1 MNKSTLLRLASL
13 LTAAGVTAMH
23 LNTTHADLTDP
34 NGYLVGTGNS
44 GYSVMNTSSSTSAT
58 VVAEYYNANGSP
70 ATSPQTLP
78 PVPPLGRAVVALS
91 SVPGLPSSWV
101 GSIVLSADQDIVAA
115 ATTTYSG
122 RNPVPDQ
129 SAPPSGNEAGA
140 YEAFNSGSTKLY
152 APALFR
158 IPTVNGQPA
167 RQVSRFT
174 IQNTTAS
181 TANYTITYHS
191 RTGVFLGQQTGT
203 LAPYGWQTFRTWIDS
218 ESVTTTVSAFSAMID
233 STQPLAGAV
242 ETLTNISPPPIGN
255 NWVGDYA
262 MLTPNAAS
270 TVLYSPSAF
279 RLCPNT
285 AQAQANCANYANINN
300 FYTTFVQYSSFQLQ
314 NTTNSVANVTA
325 EFIYRPT
332 GAVSYT
338 LNFTIAPLS
347 GFGINLFNGGS
358 LPLTHPLFPALGGRF
373 EGSVR
378 FTSNQPLV
386 GVGNLDFP
394 RPVEA
399 TYGSYNLVSDVDAT
413 NTVFAP
419 VFVRTCSAS
428 PCNQN
433 NLQNFSRVSAM
444 QVTNVGAS
452 PVTITSIDL
461 ITPTGVTALSIT
473 TLPGGGSIVLN
484 PGASVGLNLLNGGT
498 WGVSYLNSTI
508 IPAIGNN
515 FQGAVRVTAPAGAKL
530 KALVEWRDGNRG
542 MDVFNAFNR

>member
-1 MNKSTLLRLASL
+1 
-13 LTAAGVTAMH
+13 MH
-23 LNTTHADLTDP
+23 LNTAHADLTDP
-34 NGYLVGTGNS
+34 SGYLVGTGNS
-44 GYSVMNTSSSTSAT
+44 SYSVMNTSSSTPAT
-58 VVAEYYNANGSP
+58 VVAEYYNTNGSP
-70 ATSPQTLP
+70 ATSPQNLP
-78 PVPPLGRAVVALS
+78 SIPPLGRAAVALS
-91 SVPGLPSSWV
+91 SVPGLPSNWV

-115 ATTTYSG
+115 ATTVYSG

-158 IPTVNGQPA
+158 VPAVNGQLA

-181 TANYTITYHS
+181 TANYTITYNS

-218 ESVTTTVSAFSAMID
+218 ESVTTTVSAFSAIID

-255 NWVGDYA
+255 NWVGDHA

-285 AQAQANCANYANINN
+285 PQAQMDCADYANINAY
-300 FYTTFVQYSSFQLQ
+300 YTTFVQYSSFQLQ
-314 NTTNSVANVTA
+314 NTTSNVANVTA
-325 EFIYRPT
+325 DFFYQPT
-332 GAVSYT
+332 GQISYT

-347 GFGINLFNGGS
+347 GFGINLFNGGNLS
-358 LPLTHPLFPALGGRF
+358 LTHPLFPALGGRF
-373 EGSVR
+373 FGSVR
-378 FTSNQPLV
+378 FTSDQPLV
-386 GVGNLDFP
+386 GVGNLDFA

-399 TYGSYNLVSDVDAT
+399 TYGSYNLVGDVDAT

-419 VFVRTCSAS
+419 VFVRICSAS
-428 PCNQN
+428 PCNEN

-444 QVTNVGAS
+444 QVMNVGTS
-452 PVTITSIDL
+452 PVTITSINL

-484 PGASVGLNLLNGGT
+484 PGASVGLNLFNGGT

-515 FQGAVRVTAPAGAKL
+515 FQGAVQVTAPAGAKL

-542 MDVFNAFNR
+542 MDIFNAFNR

>member
-1 MNKSTLLRLASL
+1 MNRSTLFRLASL
-13 LTAAGVTAMH
+13 LTTVGLTAMH
-23 LNTTHADLTDP
+23 LNTAHADLTDP
-34 NGYLVGTGNS
+34 SGYLVGTGNS
-44 GYSVMNTSSSTSAT
+44 SYSVMNTSSSTPAT
-58 VVAEYYNANGSP
+58 VVAEYYNTNGSP
-70 ATSPQTLP
+70 ATSPQNLP
-78 PVPPLGRAVVALS
+78 SIPPLGRAAVALS
-91 SVPGLPSSWV
+91 SVPGLPSNWV

-115 ATTTYSG
+115 ATTVYSG

-140 YEAFNSGSTKLY
+140 YEAFNTGSTTLFV
-152 APALFR
+152 PAIYR
-158 IPTVNGQPA
+158 IPTTNGQPA
-167 RQVSRFT
+167 RQVSRYT
-174 IQNTTAS
+174 IQNTTGS
-181 TANYTITYHS
+181 TANYTITYRS
-191 RTGVFLGQQTGT
+191 FAGVTIGTQTGT
-203 LAPYGWQTFRTWIDS
+203 LQPYGWQTFRSWIDS
-218 ESVTTTVSAFSAMID
+218 EAPATNIAAFSAVINA
-233 STQPLAGAV
+233 TQPLAGVA
-242 ETLTNISPPPIGN
+242 ETLTNIGVPPN
-255 NWVGDYA
+255 RANWVGDYA
-262 MLTPNAAS
+262 MLTPNAAA

-285 AQAQANCANYANINN
+285 PAAQANCANYSGINN
-300 FYTTFVQYSSFQLQ
+300 FYTTFIQYSSFQLQ
-314 NTTNSVANVTA
+314 NTTGNVANVTA
-325 EFIYRPT
+325 EFFYQPT
-332 GAVSYT
+332 GQISYT
-338 LNFTIAPLS
+338 LNFTIAPFS
-347 GFGINLFNGGS
+347 SFGINLFNGGS
-358 LPLTHPLFPALGGRF
+358 LPLTHPIFPALGGRF
-373 EGSVR
+373 FGSVR
-378 FTSNQPLV
+378 FTSSEPLV

-394 RPVEA
+394 QTTVA
-399 TYGSYNLVSDVDAT
+399 SYGSYNLVSDVDAT

-419 VFVRTCSAS
+419 VFVRICSAS

-461 ITPTGVTALSIT
+461 IAPTGVTALSIT

>member
-158 IPTVNGQPA
+158 IPAVNGQPA

-181 TANYTITYHS
+181 TANYTITYYS

-218 ESVTTTVSAFSAMID
+218 ESVTTTVSAFSAVID

-255 NWVGDYA
+255 NWVGDHA

-285 AQAQANCANYANINN
+285 PLAQAQCADYANINDY
-300 FYTTFVQYSSFQLQ
+300 YTTFVQYSSFQLQ
-314 NTTNSVANVTA
+314 NTTSNVANVTA
-325 EFIYRPT
+325 DFFYQPT
-332 GAVSYT
+332 GLISYT

-347 GFGINLFNGGS
+347 GFGINLFNGGNLS
-358 LPLTHPLFPALGGRF
+358 RTHPLFPALGGRF
-373 EGSVR
+373 AGSVR
-378 FTSNQPLV
+378 FTSDQPLV

-394 RPVEA
+394 QTTVA
-399 TYGSYNLVSDVDAT
+399 SYGSYNLVSDADAS
-413 NTVFAP
+413 NTIFVPVFAR
-419 VFVRTCSAS
+419 VCSGS
-428 PCNQN
+428 PCDQSNP
-433 NLQNFSRVSAM
+433 QNFSRFSAVQIM
-444 QVTNVGAS
+444 NVGTV
-452 PVTITSIDL
+452 PVTLSSIDL
-461 ITPTGVTALSIT
+461 ITPTGSIALSLT
-473 TLPGGGSIVLN
+473 TLPNGNPVTLA

-498 WGVSYLNSTI
+498 WGNTYLVNNI
-508 IPAIGNN
+508 VPAIGTN
-515 FQGAVRVTAPAGAKL
+515 FQGSLRVTAPAGAKL

-542 MDVFNAFNR
+542 MDIFNAFNR